1 MVAAHTEPGAIDER
15 ARWYSRSMSDR
26 VRDMLPLSR
35 VFAST
40 VAGLAAPR
48 RLFPIAVVVVP
59 MLALQRSFSRDA
71 MALPIGML
79 MCAAFLLVAPTLWRY
94 FFPLHGARASRVLGA
109 SAYGAV
115 GVGLMFGIGRGLPE
129 LLEMGSTLLTT
140 EPGLLVSVALFWVGG
155 WGLAR
160 DIDLEQHLLAS
171 QARAAALEREAE
183 HAQLLA
189 LRSHL
194 DPHFLF
200 NTLNAI
206 AEWCREDGLVA
217 ERAILSLSSMLH
229 TMMTAIR
236 TTRWPLATELELV
249 DALFRM
255 YLIRD
260 PELFAY
266 ARDVEAGAWDSDV
279 PPMILLPIA
288 ENAMKHG
295 PSAGHRGGVEL
306 SVRADGATL
315 VIDLVNPGAYR
326 GPRDGGSG
334 LPMIEKRLHLAY
346 GDRASFAIGA
356 DGEGR
361 DRTRATVRVPRALE
375 GRSP

>member
-1 MVAAHTEPGAIDER
+1 
-15 ARWYSRSMSDR
+15 MSD
-26 VRDMLPLSR
+26 VARDMLPLSR
-35 VFAST
+35 VFAGT
-40 VAGLAAPR
+40 VAGLLAPR

-59 MLALQRSFSRDA
+59 LLVLQRNYSYEA

-94 FFPLHGARASRVLGA
+94 FFPLHGPRASPVFGA
-109 SAYGAV
+109 GAYGAA
-115 GVGLMFGIGRGLPE
+115 GILLMFGIGRGLA
-129 LLEMGSTLLTT
+129 GVVGVGATLLTT
-140 EPGLLVSVALFWVGG
+140 FPGLLVSAALFWVGG

-160 DIDLEQHLLAS
+160 DIDLEQHLRAS

-189 LRSHL
+189 LRSHF

-217 ERAILSLSSMLH
+217 ERAILALSSMLH
-229 TMMTAIR
+229 TIMTAIH
-236 TTRWPLATELELV
+236 TTRWPLAKELELV
-249 DALFRM
+249 DTLFQM

-260 PELFAY
+260 PELFVY
-266 ARDVEAGAWDSDV
+266 ARDVAAGAEHDDV

-295 PSAGHRGGVEL
+295 PGAGHRGCVAL
-306 SVRADGATL
+306 SVRADATML

-334 LPMIEKRLHLAY
+334 LPMVEKRLRLAY

-356 DGEGR
+356 DGNDH
-361 DRTRATVRVPRALE
+361 DRTRVTVRVARTLE
-375 GRSP
+375 GRTS